1 MAYINKIQVQ
11 NKKNFYTKKKN
22 IFIYI
27 YICIYIYDSYLKMS
41 RCVISHL
48 TLEKNKKHSTWC
60 IYSDT
65 LYLFNMLVNIT
76 IYLSQYEKSVLRQRA
91 CFNAKYKLSCKCF
104 LVNFMEWMYWCIED
118 VLKNLLGG
126 VFLDIKLL
134 IMCVGLITFQ
144 YLVLRLLTFL
154 SDIISIKGFSRN
166 DPKLCVHSTSLIINL
181 GKQPQTQSWKC
192 K

>member
-1 MAYINKIQVQ
+1 MCYLPLDVREKQKTLNQMHLFRYSVSIQYVGEHNNLSLPIWKIS
-11 NKKNFYTKKKN
+11 FAA
-22 IFIYI
+22 
-27 YICIYIYDSYLKMS
+27 
-41 RCVISHL
+41 
-48 TLEKNKKHSTWC
+48 EG
-60 IYSDT
+60 
-65 LYLFNMLVNIT
+65 LF
-76 IYLSQYEKSVLRQRA
+76 QCQ
-91 CFNAKYKLSCKCF
+91 YKLSCKCF